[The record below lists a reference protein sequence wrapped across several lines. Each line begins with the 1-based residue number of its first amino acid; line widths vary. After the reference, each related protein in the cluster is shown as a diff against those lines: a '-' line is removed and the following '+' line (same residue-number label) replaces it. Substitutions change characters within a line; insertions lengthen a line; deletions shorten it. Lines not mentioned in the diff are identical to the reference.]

1 MPQKGWP
8 SSGASRTSCWRS
20 RRTLRNRRSTP
31 SKTFQVTEGSVPSRA
46 GCSGMWRALLFF
58 AVIWVV
64 IGAACVANP
73 WVDCYI
79 DIPERH
85 PQDQVIEEG
94 GHAWIMCG
102 GQRP

>member
-1 MPQKGWP
+1 M
-8 SSGASRTSCWRS
+8 AIARS
-20 RRTLRNRRSTP
+20 KSDVLLEIQEDTEKPAITP

-58 AVIWVV
+58 AVTWVV
-64 IGAACVANP
+64 IGAACLANP